1 MPSRRRLLL
10 SAGLLP
16 LAIAAGRGAG
26 ADDADD
32 PWPDIKASLFADR
45 PIQDGAGILALEAPK
60 RAYDAAIVP
69 ITVTAAIAQ
78 SDARYIQAV
87 HLIVDKNPA
96 PVAGV
101 FHFTVESGTATF
113 ATRVR
118 VNEYTNIR
126 AIAEMNDGA
135 LFMAAAFVKAAGGC
149 SAPALK
155 DAEKAMASLGKMKLK
170 APDSVILD
178 RPNQAQLLISHPNF
192 SGMQFDQI
200 SRNYIPAHFVQD
212 IRIRYADRVIM
223 TVEGNISLSEDPTVY
238 FSFVPHGPGEIAVDV
253 TDSEGM
259 KFSQAWPV
267 SPVPAS

>member
-1 MPSRRRLLL
+1 MASRRGLLL
-10 SAGLLP
+10 FAGLLP
-16 LAIAAGRGAG
+16 LTLIAWRRAS
-26 ADDADD
+26 ADDGD
-32 PWPDIKASLFADR
+32 PWPDIKTSLFADR

-60 RAYDAAIVP
+60 RAYDAALVP
-69 ITVTAAIAQ
+69 ITVTAAIPQ
-78 SDARYIQAV
+78 TEPRYIQAIQ
-87 HLIVDKNPA
+87 LIVDKNPA

-101 FHFTVESGTATF
+101 FHFTIDSGTATF

-126 AIAEMNDGA
+126 AVAEMNDGS
-135 LFMAAAFVKAAGGC
+135 LYMATAFVKAAGGC

-155 DAEKAMASLGKMKLK
+155 DAEKAMASLGRMKLK
-170 APDSVILD
+170 PPDTVILGQ
-178 RPNQAQLLISHPNF
+178 PNRAQLLISHPNF

-223 TVEGNISLSEDPTVY
+223 TVEGNISLSEDPSIH

-259 KFSQAWPV
+259 KFSQAWAIN
-267 SPVPAS
+267 PVPGS